1 MTAAAT
7 LAALT
12 ERGYRALV
20 RPSLLD
26 PLFAAASAL
35 PGIGPKNAKL
45 FDRLLDR
52 PQGAR
57 VVDVL
62 FHLPQSTV
70 DRRARPKIRDAV
82 PDTIVTI
89 EATVTE
95 HREPG
100 SARSRAPFKVLV
112 EDDTGDVELVF
123 FLANHEWVRS
133 KLPIGATRWIS
144 GKLELWD
151 GRRQIVHP
159 DRVMDADE
167 LARLPAVE
175 PVYGLTEGLYPR
187 TVARAAEAALK
198 RLPRLPEWIGGE
210 TLSRLN
216 LPGFAEA
223 LASMHRPERP
233 EDIDPA
239 GPAAT
244 RLAYDELL
252 ANQLALLLMRARMR
266 AIPGRAHRAEG
277 ALGRRLEAALPFA
290 LTKAQRQAI
299 EDIRADL
306 RAEKRMLRLLQGDVG
321 SGKTVV
327 ALMAMADVVEAG
339 RQAAMMAPTEILARQ
354 HYDRLAPLAEGI
366 GLRIKLIT
374 GRDRASAR
382 RAALAELAE
391 GKIDIAVG
399 THALIQESV
408 AFADLGLAVVDE
420 QHRFGV
426 RQRLALAS
434 KGAAVDLLVMTA
446 TPIPRS
452 LVLAY
457 FGDMDVSAL
466 REKPPGR
473 QPIDTRV
480 MPVERLG
487 EVVARLGQA
496 TAAGARAYWI
506 CPLVDESETLD
517 VAAAEE
523 RAEALGAIFGRA
535 VGLMHGKMAGPDRD
549 AAMERF
555 ERGQTKILVATTVVE
570 VGVDVP
576 EATIMIIEHA
586 ERFGLAQLHQ
596 LRGRVGR
603 GAGRSSCLLV
613 YKGPLGEAA
622 RTRLETLRETEDG
635 FRIAEEDLRLR
646 GEGDVL
652 GARQAGAPGFRFA
665 RLDIHGGLLARA
677 REDAEAALRRNERLT
692 GDENRGLRLLLY
704 LFERDEAARLLE
716 AG

>member
-1 MTAAAT
+1 M
-7 LAALT
+7 
-12 ERGYRALV
+12 

-26 PLFAAASAL
+26 PLFAPAGSL

-45 FDRLLDR
+45 FDRLLDKS
-52 PQGAR
+52 QGSR
-57 VVDVL
+57 VIDVL
-62 FHLPQSTV
+62 FHLPQATV

-89 EATVTE
+89 EGIVTE
-95 HREPG
+95 HREPPN
-100 SARSRAPFKVLV
+100 ARSRAPFKVLI
-112 EDDTGDVELVF
+112 EDETGDVELVF
-123 FLANHEWVRS
+123 FLANPEWVRS
-133 KLPIGATRWIS
+133 KLPIGAKRWIS

-167 LARLPAVE
+167 LARLPSVE

-187 TVARAAEAALK
+187 TVARAVEAALK
-198 RLPRLPEWIGGE
+198 RLPRLPEWIGAE
-210 TLSRLN
+210 TMSQLK
-216 LPGFAEA
+216 LPGFAAALEA
-223 LASMHRPERP
+223 MHRPARP

-252 ANQLALLLMRARMR
+252 ANQLALLLVRARMR

-277 ALGRRLEAALPFA
+277 ALARRLEAALPFS
-290 LTKAQRQAI
+290 LTQAQERAI
-299 EDIRADL
+299 DDIRADL

-354 HYDRLAPLAEGI
+354 HYERIAPLAERV

-374 GRDRASAR
+374 GRDRAAGR
-382 RAALAELAE
+382 RASLAALAE
-391 GKIDIAVG
+391 GTIDIAVG

-426 RQRLALAS
+426 HQRLALAS
-434 KGAAVDLLVMTA
+434 KGAAVDLLAMTA

-480 MPVERLG
+480 LPVERLG
-487 EVVARLGQA
+487 EVVTRLGQA
-496 TAAGARAYWI
+496 TAGGARAYWI
-506 CPLVDESETLD
+506 CPLVEESETLD

-523 RAEALGAIFGRA
+523 RAGALSAIFGRA
-535 VGLMHGKMAGPDRD
+535 VGLMHGKMAGPERD

-555 ERGQTKILVATTVVE
+555 ERGQTTILVATTVVE

-576 EATIMIIEHA
+576 EATIMIVEHA

-677 REDAEAALRRNERLT
+677 REEAQAALKRSERLT

-704 LFERDEAARLLE
+704 LFERDEAARLIE

>member
-1 MTAAAT
+1 M
-7 LAALT
+7 
-12 ERGYRALV
+12 
-20 RPSLLD
+20 RPSALD
-26 PLFAAASAL
+26 PLFAPADAL

-45 FDRLLDR
+45 FDRLLDKR
-52 PQGAR
+52 EGAR

-62 FHLPQSTV
+62 FHLPQATI
-70 DRRARPKIRDAV
+70 DRRARPKIRDAI
-82 PDTIVTI
+82 PGAIVTI
-89 EATVTE
+89 EARVTE
-95 HREPG
+95 RREPH
-100 SARSRAPFKVLV
+100 ARSRAPFKVLV

-133 KLPIGATRWIS
+133 RLPVGATRWIS

-151 GRRQIVHP
+151 GRRQMVHP
-159 DRVMDADE
+159 DRVMTAEE
-167 LARLPAVE
+167 LDRLPSVE
-175 PVYGLTEGLYPR
+175 PVYGLTESLYQR
-187 TVARAAEAALK
+187 TVARAAESALK
-198 RLPRLPEWIGGE
+198 RLPRLPEWISDD
-210 TLSRLN
+210 TLRDLKLPSFTQALN
-216 LPGFAEA
+216 A
-223 LASMHRPERP
+223 MHRPATP
-233 EDIDPA
+233 ADIDAA

-266 AIPGRAHRAEG
+266 VIPGRAHVSEG
-277 ALGRRLEAALPFA
+277 AVARRLEAALPFS
-290 LTKAQRQAI
+290 LTRAQRRAI
-299 EDIRADL
+299 DDIRSDL

-327 ALMAMADVVEAG
+327 ALMAMAEVVEAG

-354 HYDRLAPLAEGI
+354 HYERLAPLAAGA
-366 GLRIKLIT
+366 GLRIALLT
-374 GRDRASAR
+374 GRDKASAR
-382 RAALAELAE
+382 RAALAALAE
-391 GKIDIAVG
+391 GAIDIAVG
-399 THALIQESV
+399 THALFQEGV
-408 AFADLGLAVVDE
+408 TFADLGLAVVDE

-473 QPIDTRV
+473 KPIDTRV
-480 MPVERLG
+480 LPIERLD
-487 EVVARLGQA
+487 EVVARLSQA
-496 TAAGARAYWI
+496 LASGARAYWI
-506 CPLVDESETLD
+506 CPLVEESETLD

-523 RAEALGAIFGRA
+523 RAEALSAIFGDA
-535 VGLMHGKMAGPDRD
+535 VGLAHGKMPGPERD
-549 AAMERF
+549 AAMEGF
-555 ERGQTKILVATTVVE
+555 QRGTTSILVATTVIE

-576 EATIMIIEHA
+576 EATIMIVEHA

-603 GAGRSSCLLV
+603 GAGRSACLLL

-635 FRIAEEDLRLR
+635 FRIAEEDLKLR

-677 REDAEAALRRNERLT
+677 RAEAEAALKRDDRLA
-692 GDENRGLRLLLY
+692 GGANRGLRLLLY
-704 LFERDEAARLLE
+704 LFERNEAARLIE